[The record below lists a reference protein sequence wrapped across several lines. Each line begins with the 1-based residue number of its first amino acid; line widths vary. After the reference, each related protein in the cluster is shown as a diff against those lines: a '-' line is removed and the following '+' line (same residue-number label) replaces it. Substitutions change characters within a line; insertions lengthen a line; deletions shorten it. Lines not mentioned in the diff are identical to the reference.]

1 MLEVQVKSS
10 DAPRVLAELI
20 RSTQNEPGS
29 CLLFGPEIEAQARLV
44 RETQAQAAH
53 DRPSWT
59 TLDTVDFARL
69 EPETDWTDV

>member
-1 MLEVQVKSS
+1 MLQVQVKSP

-29 CLLFGPEIEAQARLV
+29 SPEIEAQARLV

-59 TLDTVDFARL
+59 TLDTVDFQL
-69 EPETDWTDV
+69 LDPENDWTEV

>member
-1 MLEVQVKSS
+1 MLQIQVKSP

-29 CLLFGPEIEAQARLV
+29 SPEIEAQARLV

-59 TLDTVDFARL
+59 TLDTVDFALL